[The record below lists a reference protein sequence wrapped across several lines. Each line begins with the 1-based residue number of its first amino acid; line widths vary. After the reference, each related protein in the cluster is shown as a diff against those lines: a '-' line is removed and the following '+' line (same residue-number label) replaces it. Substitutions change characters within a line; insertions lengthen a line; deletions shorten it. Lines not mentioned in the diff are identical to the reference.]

1 MVITH
6 KVNMDL
12 IRRGITPRIDIVQDD
27 RYSRNLNIRLY
38 ENGVAFLPP
47 DGCHALIRYSK
58 PDRTG
63 GAYDA
68 MPDGTETWKIEDNE
82 LTIGLAPQ
90 VCTVSGTV
98 RLMVSLLCGNAELST
113 FAIELNVQAQV
124 CFKGD
129 SQEYINIKC
138 YVPQPQSAKVG
149 AYLRVK
155 AVDDQGRIQAVETA
169 APDSISDDHMNA
181 LIDAKLG
188 VIENGAY

>member
-1 MVITH
+1 MISTGIVRSIDSLGRVVLPKELRNTY
-6 KVNMDL
+6 
-12 IRRGITPRIDIVQDD
+12 GITPDTPLEIFTD
-27 RYSRNLNIRLY
+27 REGEIILKKYS
-38 ENGVAFLPP
+38 P
-47 DGCHALIRYSK
+47 
-58 PDRTG
+58 
-63 GAYDA
+63 
-68 MPDGTETWKIEDNE
+68 M
-82 LTIGLAPQ
+82 
-90 VCTVSGTV
+90 
-98 RLMVSLLCGNAELST
+98 AELST

-124 CFKGD
+124 SFKGD